1 MADNNGTNKAM
12 APSLLM
18 PLSVTSVSQ
27 RGVGRGAQ
35 LLLTKI
41 VHQQLRH
48 VAKLHHLC
56 ASFEFSLEL
65 ASLSPITPSP
75 STSLSSS
82 ATIFVN
88 IVVVSRRPPRHCHR
102 CPHHRRRAIVAP
114 SSRHRCAIVV
124 PSSLSCHCLHR
135 QLPSSSSSYPVAP
148 LPIATSPSPS
158 SSSPL

>member
-1 MADNNGTNKAM
+1 MADDNCTNKAM

-88 IVVVSRRPPRHCHR
+88 IVVVSRRPPRRRHC
-102 CPHHRRRAIVAP
+102 CPHRRRRIVTP
-114 SSRHRCAIVV
+114 SL
-124 PSSLSCHCLHR
+124 LSCHCLRR

-148 LPIATSPSPS
+148 LPIAASPSPS
-158 SSSPL
+158 SSSQL

>member
-75 STSLSSS
+75 SISLSSS

-88 IVVVSRRPPRHCHR
+88 IVVVSRRLPRRCHR
-102 CPHHRRRAIVAP
+102 CPHRRRRAIVAP
-114 SSRHRCAIVV
+114 FCHHHRRRILSRRCPLRRRRHHRRRRHCSRHRCCC
-124 PSSLSCHCLHR
+124 PSRHR
-135 QLPSSSSSYPVAP
+135 HHR
-148 LPIATSPSPS
+148 
-158 SSSPL
+158 